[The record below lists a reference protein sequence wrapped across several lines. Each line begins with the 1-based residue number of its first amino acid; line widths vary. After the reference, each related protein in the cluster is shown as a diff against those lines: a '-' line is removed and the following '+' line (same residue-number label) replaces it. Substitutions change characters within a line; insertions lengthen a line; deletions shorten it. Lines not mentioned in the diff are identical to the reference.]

1 MSGRTTEKSP
11 WQGRK
16 WRLPR
21 TVNGNRPRERRVRL
35 EVEELETRALLSAS
49 SDEGLRA
56 RLGITDDELS
66 LWRDTC
72 ITTALVTGPPALL
85 GQIAELVG

>member
-1 MSGRTTEKSP
+1 
-11 WQGRK
+11 
-16 WRLPR
+16 
-21 TVNGNRPRERRVRL
+21 V
-35 EVEELETRALLSAS
+35 ALIGPVAKI
-49 SDEGLRA
+49 R
-56 RLGITDDELS
+56 DELS